1 VTIEL
6 VYSTE
11 KKDWLTEAVA
21 RWEATNP
28 TAGGRPIKVTLTGMG
43 SQAIVNGLRDGTLKP
58 AAISPASTLQIT
70 QVNAASINGK
80 QDIAADS
87 QPLVFT
93 PLVIVEVKDTV
104 ADSLKTGAS
113 LWNMVHDLTV
123 EPDRSKN
130 LLFGQTSPMLS
141 NSGLQT
147 WLLMAYSYHQ
157 KTRGLTAADIND
169 PDFQKWL
176 GEYAKNVVKFGD
188 STSAFMRDMILGAPS
203 LYRAGTVYESTAI
216 ENIPL
221 AKNRLVDLQVIY
233 PPANLWS
240 DHPFAILND
249 DSWVSA
255 EQRDAAKQLR
265 DFLLRP
271 EQQQEAVGFGF
282 RPSDPN
288 VAINGADSP
297 FVKYA
302 DQGIKTNIGELVEDP
317 NAEVIQALLDTWN
330 RLQGNVSK

>member
-1 VTIEL
+1 
-6 VYSTE
+6 
-11 KKDWLTEAVA
+11 
-21 RWEATNP
+21 
-28 TAGGRPIKVTLTGMG
+28 
-43 SQAIVNGLRDGTLKP
+43 
-58 AAISPASTLQIT
+58 
-70 QVNAASINGK
+70 
-80 QDIAADS
+80 
-87 QPLVFT
+87 
-93 PLVIVEVKDTV
+93 
-104 ADSLKTGAS
+104 
-113 LWNMVHDLTV
+113 
-123 EPDRSKN
+123 
-130 LLFGQTSPMLS
+130 
-141 NSGLQT
+141 
-147 WLLMAYSYHQ
+147 
-157 KTRGLTAADIND
+157 
-169 PDFQKWL
+169 
-176 GEYAKNVVKFGD
+176 VKFGD